1 MSILLDILGSTFI
14 GGIVL
19 LLLMKLNLFA
29 STAGYTS
36 DTELRMQQNV
46 KTLAE
51 ILNYDLRK
59 VGYGC
64 DSTAILVADS
74 TRIKFKADMQEPG
87 AYGHGILDI
96 VEYYVTDSTKASGT
110 PNPRDRVLVRI
121 VNGTD
126 TISGPSLGLTK
137 LRFTYLNTSGNITNV
152 LEDIRYIKSELW
164 LESSESH
171 HDMFTDST
179 QYAKTYWEFTIN
191 PRNI

>member
-19 LLLMKLNLFA
+19 LLLLKLNLFA
-29 STAGYTS
+29 STASYTS

-51 ILNYDLRK
+51 VLNYDLRK
-59 VGYGC
+59 IGYGC

-74 TRIKFKADMQEPG
+74 TRIKFKADMQAPG
-87 AYGHGILDI
+87 TAGHGIADV
-96 VEYYVTDSTKASGT
+96 VEYYVTDSTKAPGT

-126 TISGPSLGLTK
+126 TLSGPSLGLVK
-137 LRFTYLNTSGNITNV
+137 LKFTYLNSSGNKTNV
-152 LEDIRYIKSELW
+152 LADIRYIKSELW
-164 LESSESH
+164 IESAEPH
-171 HDMFTDST
+171 HNMFSDST
-179 QYAKTYWEFTIN
+179 EYAKTYWEFTIN